1 MTDRLFPLRLTG
13 LALAV
18 LVAAGPVHAQAQP
31 GRTAAPATSAAPA
44 AAPSAAPSAARTADF
59 IVALV
64 NSEPVTNSEVRRR
77 VQRAAQQLAQRGGP
91 QPTRDQLVAEVVEL
105 VISERAQMQH
115 AAEIGVRVS
124 ESEVDEAERAVAAQ
138 NQMSR
143 DEFRRRLVQDAG
155 TDVAQFRADL
165 KRELTLQRLQEREV
179 ISKVRVTE
187 ADIDNHLLEERPA
200 SNPDALELNL
210 AHVVVAVPEGAAEA
224 QVQALKAKADE
235 AARRA
240 RAGDD
245 FAALARE
252 LSDAPE
258 RTRGGTFGMRPAS
271 RLPELFV
278 NGVKDLPV
286 GGVAGPLRSPA
297 GFHVLKVVEN
307 RTAGVDA
314 TSTQTRARHILLRP
328 SSQLSQA
335 QAIERLNTW
344 RQQILAGQA
353 RFEDLARE
361 HSADGS
367 AAGGGELGWAS
378 PGQFVPEF
386 EQALD
391 ALRPGELSPPVVS
404 RFGVHLIRLEER
416 RQQALSQRDQREAVR
431 NIVREKKAGEALELW
446 ARDLRAR
453 AYVEIREEP
462 QL

>member
-1 MTDRLFPLRLTG
+1 MTERTPFLRLTG

-18 LVAAGPVHAQAQP
+18 LLQTGVAQAQSVRP
-31 GRTAAPATSAAPA
+31 APA
-44 AAPSAAPSAARTADF
+44 AATAPSAARTADF

-64 NSEPVTNSEVRRR
+64 NSEPVTNSEIRRR
-77 VQRAAQQLAQRGGP
+77 AQRIGQQLAQRGGP
-91 QPTRDQLVAEVVEL
+91 QPTRDQLLAEVLEL
-105 VISERAQMQH
+105 LITERAQMQY
-115 AAEIGVRVS
+115 AAEVGIRVS
-124 ESEVDEAERAVAAQ
+124 ENEIDEAERAVAAQ
-138 NQMSR
+138 NQLSR

-179 ISKVRVTE
+179 VNKVTVSE
-187 ADIDNHLLEERPA
+187 ADIDNHLREQRPA
-200 SNPDALELNL
+200 SNLSALELNL
-210 AHVVVAVPEGAAEA
+210 AHVLVAVPEGASDA

-235 AARRA
+235 AARRV
-240 RAGDD
+240 RAGED
-245 FAALARE
+245 FAVVARE
-252 LSDAPE
+252 MSDAPE
-258 RTRGGTFGMRPAS
+258 RSRGGTFGMRPAN

-297 GFHVLKVVEN
+297 GFHVLKVVEK
-307 RTAGVDA
+307 RTGGVDA
-314 TSTQTRARHILLRP
+314 TITQTRARHILLRP

-335 QAIERLNTW
+335 QAVERLNAF
-344 RQQILAGQA
+344 RQQIQSGQA

-386 EQALD
+386 EQAMDGLQ
-391 ALRPGELSPPVVS
+391 PGQMSEPVVS
-404 RFGVHLIRLEER
+404 RFGVHLIRVDER

-431 NIVREKKAGEALELW
+431 NVVREKKAAEALELW
-446 ARDLRAR
+446 ARDIRAR
-453 AYVEIREEP
+453 AYVEIREDP